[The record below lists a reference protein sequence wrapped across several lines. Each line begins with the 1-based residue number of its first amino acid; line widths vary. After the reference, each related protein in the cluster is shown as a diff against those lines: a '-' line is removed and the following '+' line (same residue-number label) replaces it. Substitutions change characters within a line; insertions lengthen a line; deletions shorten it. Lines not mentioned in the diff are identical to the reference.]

1 MPTVT
6 GASMAI
12 HTPHTT
18 VSSSEYMGQ
27 NLVSNLANLVAI
39 ELVQIS
45 QSTLVKCPVLQML
58 INLD

>member
-1 MPTVT
+1 
-6 GASMAI
+6 MAI